1 MSIGLLLVVI
11 GLVVA
16 VLVSVPLGGLIL
28 VVGLILL
35 IADSRSVR

>member
-28 VVGLILL
+28 VVGLVLL
-35 IADSRSVR
+35 IAGSRPVR